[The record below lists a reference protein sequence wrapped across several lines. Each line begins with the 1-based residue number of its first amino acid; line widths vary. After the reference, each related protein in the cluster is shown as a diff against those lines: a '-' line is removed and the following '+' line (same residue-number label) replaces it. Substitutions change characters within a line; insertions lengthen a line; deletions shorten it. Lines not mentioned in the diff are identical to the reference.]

1 MTRAELYKKIVED
14 VLNNH
19 PEIIQNVDEIKDEL
33 ELNGLSNALSL
44 ILDDNNITNLNFKRL
59 FYTIKNNLR
68 EDNIDNLDDYG
79 VLTVSRQQYEKK
91 DNKRNFIW
99 QSLKLSVINC
109 EDFFQNNQAYNEN
122 VMFVIE
128 QICYTDNNRN
138 DFLYYLKNDRDNGN
152 NYYYI
157 IHDINIYPLGKEWNI
172 YMFCISLYLNDQ
184 KKFNLD
190 SNLQF
195 TPFTYLQNHQY
206 NNTARYDQYSDIYDV
221 IGEWNSCKD
230 ILSAFLKMYQI
241 LEYIIYRQEL
251 VKIVNGTNIKR
262 SFVRQIKGVDRKYT
276 NNERSSFIKGLN
288 HEFPSLFT
296 GKINT
301 IDHVTDDVEKFCE
314 NYYPKNDKGQ
324 AYMTNGNINNTNT
337 INDCIAKFIYD
348 TRCSIVHNKESEFH
362 MTAINYSEY
371 TAIVPLMKKILS
383 IVGEELY
390 NLINKSS
397 NGIIFNNPSFDLY

>member
-1 MTRAELYKKIVED
+1 MTRAELYKQIVED

-19 PEIIQNVDEIKDEL
+19 PEIILNVDEIKDEL

-59 FYTIKNNLR
+59 FYTLKNNLR
-68 EDNIDNLDDYG
+68 EENIDNLDDYR
-79 VLTVSRQQYEKK
+79 VLSVSRQSYNKISS
-91 DNKRNFIW
+91 KRNFIW
-99 QSLKLSVINC
+99 QSQKLSIINC
-109 EDFFQNNQAYNEN
+109 EDLFQDNQTYNEN
-122 VMFVIE
+122 LMFVIE
-128 QICYTDNNRN
+128 QICYNEINRN
-138 DFLYYLKNDRDNGN
+138 DFLNYLKNNPDNGN
-152 NYYYI
+152 NNYYI
-157 IHDINIYPLGKEWNI
+157 IHDINIYPVGDEWNI
-172 YMFCISLYLNDQ
+172 YMFGISLYLNNQ
-184 KKFNLD
+184 GKFNID
-190 SNLQF
+190 NNLRY

-206 NNTARYDQYSDIYDV
+206 NNTAKYNQYSDIYDV
-221 IGEWNSCKD
+221 IGEWNNCKD

-241 LEYIIYRQEL
+241 LEYIVYRQEL
-251 VKIVNGTNIKR
+251 VKFVNGSNINR

-301 IDHVTDDVEKFCE
+301 IDHVTNDVEQFCE

-324 AYMTNGNINNTNT
+324 AYMTNVNINNTNT

-371 TAIVPLMKKILS
+371 KAIVPLMKKILS

-397 NGIIFNNPSFDLY
+397 NGIIFDNPSFDLY